1 MGSNGLGMASGAWGP
16 PAAPPMVLLHA
27 LGESAADWEDVAP
40 VFAEYWQVYAP
51 DLRGHGR
58 SDWPGGY
65 SLGLMCADVAGL
77 VDALALG
84 RVDRHRH
91 SMQGAGCFDRVRQRR
106 SR

>member
-58 SDWPGGY
+58 SDWPGDY
-65 SLGLMCADVAGL
+65 SMELMCADVAG
-77 VDALALG
+77 G
-84 RVDRHRH
+84 GG
-91 SMQGAGCFDRVRQRR
+91 GAGAGPGEVTRR
-106 SR
+106 CQCPGGRLLP